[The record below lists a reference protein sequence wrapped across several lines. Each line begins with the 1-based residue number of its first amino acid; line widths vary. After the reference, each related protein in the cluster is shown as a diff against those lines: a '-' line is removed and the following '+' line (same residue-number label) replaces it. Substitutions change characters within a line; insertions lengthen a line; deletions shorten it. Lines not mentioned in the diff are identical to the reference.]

1 MAKRKR
7 ARSGPNKSQAI
18 RDYLAKNKNAKPK
31 EVIEALA
38 KQGIEVSHALVGN
51 VKYGSRKKAVKAK
64 KKRRRV
70 GRPPQAV
77 LSADD
82 LLQAKKMADQLGG
95 ISKAKQ
101 ALEALEKLV

>member
-7 ARSGPNKSQAI
+7 ARGGPNKSQAI
-18 RDYLAKNKNAKPK
+18 RDYFAKNRNAKPK

-38 KQGIEVSHALVGN
+38 KLGIEVSHALVGN
-51 VKYGSRKKAVKAK
+51 VKYGSGKKAVKVK
-64 KKRRRV
+64 KTSRA
-70 GRPPQAV
+70 GRPQRAV

-82 LLQAKKMADQLGG
+82 LLQAKRMADQLGG

-101 ALEALEKLV
+101 ALETLEKLV